1 MKQWFRNK
9 TSGRSDP
16 REKGNKGGKSNVHP
30 EEGWCTGKAGAG
42 WSAAV
47 SPTRKAKRGER

>member
-9 TSGRSDP
+9 TSDRSDP